1 MTATFIACIR
11 HKKIISIF
19 IFTASL
25 NQRYRPL
32 KVLLAQ
38 FIDIDDSYNIYTLYN
53 KQIHIYIE
61 LKISRVI

>member
-11 HKKIISIF
+11 HKKIILIF